1 MQGEIILFTGAS
13 SGLGKVA
20 AIEAAGNGAILV
32 AVVRNIEK
40 GYSLVDEFEKK
51 YKNSNGRIDLIEGN
65 LNSLDSIVD
74 LCKAVSSTYDRL
86 DIIVNNAGLMNFEP
100 VVTVNGIEETLQVN
114 LISPFLIL
122 QSLLP
127 LLEKAKSP
135 KVIFTASALHQGLIN
150 FGNIQFIEEYSGFK
164 VYRQSKLGVILL
176 TRFLALRYPQIGMYS
191 QHPGIVDTE
200 LSRSAGWLSKLI
212 FKWMG
217 KTPEQGAKTLN
228 YLIET
233 NNYSLVS
240 GEYYA
245 NSKVKET
252 TKEAYD
258 LEAAKRLVS
267 VLNGYLENYLPKSQ
281 LLSVE

>member
-150 FGNIQFIEEYSGFK
+150 FGNIQFIEEFSGFK

>member
-51 YKNSNGRIDLIEGN
+51 YKNSNGRINLIEGN